1 MKGRESTNIV
11 GDRGIAEEGK
21 KNKDEGGE
29 KSEQKEVA
37 AVGGSELREREIK
50 ACQRKTGGKGNR

>member
-11 GDRGIAEEGK
+11 GDRGIAEEEK
-21 KNKDEGGE
+21 KNKDGGE

-37 AVGGSELREREIK
+37 AVGGSKLREREIK

>member
-21 KNKDEGGE
+21 KNKDEGGRNQS
-29 KSEQKEVA
+29 KKRWRQ
-37 AVGGSELREREIK
+37 
-50 ACQRKTGGKGNR
+50 